1 MTLRRGSPRAA
12 VPVIM
17 SQNKTPV
24 FLSYAFRPFFLL
36 ASLYSM
42 LALVLWVAV
51 FHGAGWPGAP
61 GGVSSLWHA
70 REMTLGFAGGV
81 VAGFVL
87 TAVASWTGR
96 PPVRG
101 GMLVVL
107 IVAWLAGR
115 LVATVGG
122 ALSPGLAAGIDL
134 VFPVLLAVLVSREII
149 GGGSRRNYGIAAIV
163 WVLPV
168 LVLLYYLGELDLVA
182 GADQLTVTVMVHLI
196 MLLIAVVG
204 GRVIPLFTANWLR
217 MRGES
222 RPPVPRPLL
231 DPLAIAL
238 IILAGLADAVA
249 PDSTLAGAL
258 CLLAGVVNLW
268 RLRGWQG
275 SRALSNPVVW
285 SLHLAYACAA
295 TGYLLVGLTALG
307 LPLSRTAALH
317 MVTIGGIGGM
327 ILAMMTRVG
336 LGHTGHPI
344 IVRRPITIAYL
355 LLLLAA
361 VLRSVG
367 PLLPAPYM
375 ALIDAAALLW
385 VVAFGLFLGVYT
397 PILLGP
403 RADGR

>member
-1 MTLRRGSPRAA
+1 
-12 VPVIM
+12 M
-17 SQNKTPV
+17 SQNKIPAV
-24 FLSYAFRPFFLL
+24 LSYAFRPFFLL
-36 ASLYSM
+36 ASLYAM
-42 LALVLWVAV
+42 LALVLWVAF
-51 FHGAGWPGAP
+51 FHGATWPGAP
-61 GGVSSLWHA
+61 ADVSSLWHA

-81 VAGFVL
+81 IAGFVL

-101 GMLVVL
+101 GMLVAL
-107 IVAWLAGR
+107 LLAWLAGR

-122 ALSPGLAAGIDL
+122 GLPPGLAAGIDL
-134 VFPVLLAVLVSREII
+134 VFPILLAVLVSREII
-149 GGGSRRNYGIAAIV
+149 GGGSRRNYGVAAII
-163 WVLPV
+163 WVLP
-168 LVLLYYLGELDLVA
+168 LLSLLFYLGDLGLLA
-182 GADQLTVTVMVHLI
+182 GADQLAATVMVHLV

-222 RPPVPRPLL
+222 RPPVARPVL

-238 IILAGLADAVA
+238 IVVAGLADAA
-249 PDSTLAGAL
+249 LPDSLPAGAL
-258 CLLAGVVNLW
+258 CLLAGVANLW
-268 RLRGWQG
+268 RLWGWQG

-295 TGYLLVGLTALG
+295 AGYLLVGLTGLG

-336 LGHTGHPI
+336 LGHTGRPI
-344 IVRRPITIAYL
+344 IVARPITVAYL
-355 LLLLAA
+355 LVLLAA
-361 VLRSVG
+361 VLRSLG

-385 VVAFGLFLGVYT
+385 VVAFGLFLGIYT
-397 PILLGP
+397 PILLAP
-403 RADGR
+403 RPDGR